1 MSLIPFLHW
10 LGHTHIGIAM
20 RDATWAFAIVEIVHL
35 IALAFFGGAILF
47 VDLRFLGIGF
57 TSQTAP
63 QVAREF
69 LPITAGGVVVM
80 IISGLLLL
88 SSGPMRY
95 YENTPFR
102 IKMWLFFTALIVH
115 FALQISVSRQ
125 VGRPT
130 GRAFWHKTA
139 AITSLVLWSGVG
151 ISGRAIGYF

>member
-63 QVAREF
+63 Q
-69 LPITAGGVVVM
+69 VVM